1 MWSFL
6 QGHKTAGLPW
16 VSPTARVMHGLLVAA
31 VGALALVLFWAKRRQ
46 TRVGLAAAS
55 AALLLAIEMC
65 LSYYA
70 FSYVLWFAP
79 LVLIAA
85 LGKPGQLPNAASSSE
100 TEAAPDEPELRHEAP
115 RPRASHGNSL
125 ASLTLL
131 TIGVTVATTDP
142 ACRSVRP
149 A

>member
-1 MWSFL
+1 AESMWSFL

-85 LGKPGQLPNAASSSE
+85 LGKPGQLPNGASSSE
-100 TEAAPDEPELRHEAP
+100 TEAARTSL
-115 RPRASHGNSL
+115 NS
-125 ASLTLL
+125 ATRRRDP
-131 TIGVTVATTDP
+131 GPVVAT
-142 ACRSVRP
+142 AGRRSRSSP
-149 A
+149 SG